1 MGRSDYSVSRQTKKE
16 EKNGLL
22 TAEESTGSPMIT
34 LEYVRYKL
42 KIKTVY
48 ERFTVENEYN

>member
-1 MGRSDYSVSRQTKKE
+1 MGRSDCSVSQQTKKE
-16 EKNGLL
+16 EKSGLL

-48 ERFTVENEYN
+48 RRFAIKN

>member
-1 MGRSDYSVSRQTKKE
+1 MGLSGCSVSQQTKKE

-22 TAEESTGSPMIT
+22 TAEESTGSLLIT

-42 KIKTVY
+42 KPTLVY
-48 ERFTVENEYN
+48 KMFVGVR